1 MSATAS
7 LFRQTRALLR
17 SSFLSLPRRAA
28 LALSMV
34 LSAALAVSVLAG
46 FLAMAAGFEKTL
58 KGTGSPLTAVVLGGT
73 QVQET
78 GSSISA
84 GAIRTLLASRDD
96 FGISRAP
103 SGVPLVSREL
113 IMPASLTRPDGQE
126 ATLALRG
133 MDVEG
138 LPARADVRLTAGR
151 MFSPS
156 ARELVAGESLARSM
170 SGLAPGSKIRLSG
183 MEWTVTGL
191 FSAGGSAFESEL
203 WTSLEAVQAA
213 FNRAGD
219 VQSLRLL
226 LTEPDGLAPLQEQ
239 LSSLPGPSLT
249 ALTEAQ
255 LYSGQSARTADLIRL
270 FGWPVAGLMAL
281 GAAAGVLNTMFSA
294 VSSRSGEIATLRAL
308 GFARLPAF
316 LAVWIE
322 AICLA
327 GLGTALGVS
336 GSWLAFNGWQASTSA
351 AGNTR
356 LAFELSVDS
365 HVMLTCSLLGL
376 ALGLAGG
383 ALPALAAARLPLHKA
398 LRQIN

>member
-7 LFRQTRALLR
+7 LFRQTHVLLR
-17 SSFLSLPRRAA
+17 SSLLSLPRRAA

-73 QVQET
+73 QTQET
-78 GSSISA
+78 GSGISA
-84 GAIRTLLASRDD
+84 DAIRTLLASQDD
-96 FGISRAP
+96 FGIRRTS
-103 SGVPLVSREL
+103 SGTPLVSREL
-113 IMPASLTRPDGQE
+113 VMPASLTWPDGQE

-133 MDVEG
+133 MDLEG
-138 LPARADVRLTAGR
+138 LPTRPSVRLTAGR
-151 MFSPS
+151 MFSPGS
-156 ARELVAGESLARSM
+156 RELVAGERLAQDI

-183 MEWTVTGL
+183 VEWTVTGL
-191 FSAGGSAFESEL
+191 FSTGGSALESEL
-203 WTSLEAVQAA
+203 WTSLEAVQAT
-213 FNRAGD
+213 FNRSGEI
-219 VQSLRLL
+219 QSLRLL
-226 LTEPDGLAPLQEQ
+226 LTKPGDLAPLQEK
-239 LSSLPGPSLT
+239 LSSLPGPALT

-281 GAAAGVLNTMFSA
+281 GAVAGVLSTMFSA

-327 GLGTALGVS
+327 GLGTAIGVF
-336 GSWLAFNGWQASTSA
+336 GSWLVFNGWHASTSA

-356 LAFELSVDS
+356 LAFALSVDA
-365 HVMLTCSLLGL
+365 HVMLTCGLLGL

-383 ALPALAAARLPLHKA
+383 ALPALAAARLPLTQA
-398 LRQIN
+398 LRQSN

>member
-1 MSATAS
+1 MSTSIS
-7 LFRQTRALLR
+7 LFRQTHVLLR
-17 SSFLSLPRRAA
+17 TSFLSLPRRAA

-73 QVQET
+73 QAQET

-84 GAIRTLLASRDD
+84 DAIRTLLASRDD
-96 FGISRAP
+96 FGVSRTP
-103 SGVPLVSREL
+103 SGTPLLSREL
-113 IMPASLTRPDGQE
+113 VMPASLVLPDGRE
-126 ATLALRG
+126 VSLALRG
-133 MDVEG
+133 MDMAG
-138 LPARADVRLTAGR
+138 LPARPAVKLTQGR
-151 MFSPS
+151 MFTPG
-156 ARELVAGESLARSM
+156 ARELVAGVRLANSLG
-170 SGLAPGSKIRLSG
+170 GLAPGSKLRLSG
-183 MEWTVTGL
+183 VDWTVTGL
-191 FSAGGSAFESEL
+191 FGAEGSAFESEL
-203 WTSLEAVQAA
+203 WTSLEAVQAN
-213 FNRAGD
+213 FNRPGD

-226 LTEPDGLAPLQEQ
+226 LTEPGDLAPLQEK
-239 LSSLPGPSLT
+239 LSSLPGPALS

-255 LYSGQSARTADLIRL
+255 LYSGQSARTAEIIRL
-270 FGWPVAGLMAL
+270 FGWPIAGLMAL

-308 GFARLPAF
+308 GFSRLPAF

-322 AICLA
+322 AICLT
-327 GLGTALGVS
+327 GLGAALGIL
-336 GSWLAFNGWQASTSA
+336 GSWLAFNGWQASTSG

-356 LAFELSVDS
+356 LAFELSVDAR
-365 HVMLTCSLLGL
+365 VMLTSGLLGL

-383 ALPALAAARLPLHKA
+383 ALPAFAAARMPLNKA